1 MAVSVVSDKSLEL
14 VAEKVAGQQRLDLA
28 DGVRLYGSGDIH
40 GIGVLADMVRRRM
53 HGRTAYYNVNRH
65 INYTN
70 YCVLRC
76 KFCSFRRSYAGD
88 GQGGYELSVAE
99 VVEQARQAYEAGATE
114 VHIVGGLHPK
124 LPFEY
129 YMEMCRSVRSACRR
143 IHIKA
148 FTAIEIIHLARIAR
162 PRLSI
167 REVLERLREAGLDS
181 LPGGG
186 AEIFDKR
193 VHDEAYGSKVGAD
206 GWFDVHRTAHEL
218 GICSNATMLFGHIEG
233 IEQRIRH
240 LLALRDEQDR
250 SLSGRAGRFNCM
262 VPLPFLPAGSEL
274 SHLPG
279 PSGVEQLKT
288 LAICRLMLDN
298 FAHVKAFWVMFSP
311 KLAQVSLSWG
321 VDDLDGTVLQYQ
333 IVDAD
338 QSPGAARLTV
348 EQLRRMITEA
358 GFEPVERDSL
368 YRPLARQAGV

>member
-1 MAVSVVSDKSLEL
+1 MAVNVVSDKSLRT
-14 VAEKVAGQQRLDLA
+14 VVDKVAGQQRLDLA
-28 DGVRLYGSGDIH
+28 DGVGLYRSGDIH

-53 HGRTAYYNVNRH
+53 HGRRAYYNVNRH

-76 KFCSFRRSYAGD
+76 KFCSFRRSHSGD
-88 GQGGYELSVAE
+88 GQDGYELSVAE

-114 VHIVGGLHPK
+114 VHIIGGLHPK

-129 YMEMCRSVRSACRR
+129 YMEMCRSVRSACPR

-167 REVLERLREAGLDS
+167 REVLERLGEAGLDS

-186 AEIFDKR
+186 AEIFDQR
-193 VHDEAYGSKVGAD
+193 VHDEVYRSKVGAE

-218 GICSNATMLFGHIEG
+218 GICSNATMLFGHVEG

-250 SLSGRAGRFNCM
+250 SLSGGAGRFNCM

-298 FAHVKAFWVMFSP
+298 FAHIKAFWVMFSP

-333 IVDAD
+333 IVDGD
-338 QSPGAARLTV
+338 QSRGAAVLTV

-368 YRPLARQAGV
+368 YRAAACQDRT